1 MIPFS
6 LIENVYLCGRI
17 INSIN
22 DYLKANGLKEI

>member
-6 LIENVYLCGRI
+6 LKENVYLCGRI
-17 INSIN
+17 RNAIN